1 MTARRMCIAW
11 LVAIAAL
18 PTWAADA
25 FTDAMQT
32 AYVPYRTALFRT
44 NGKDV
49 QQAVEAT
56 EQTLRA
62 WQALASRFAA
72 QPPAPYTRDAQFA
85 ATLAQ
90 VAAVYERADQQV
102 KAGRL
107 AEAHE
112 TLEQVRDQ
120 LAELRRRNNVV
131 VYSDH
136 MNAYHAVMEYTL
148 DEGAK
153 AEAAT
158 LDAMRLMARVGAL
171 EYLAARL
178 RAEAPDALR
187 QDADFNAQLQA
198 LDASVAALRGAV
210 LGGDPQKVREALAR
224 LKPAYSRMFLKY
236 G

>member
-1 MTARRMCIAW
+1 MTSRSLLIGW
-11 LVAIAAL
+11 LVAAAAL
-18 PTWAADA
+18 PAWAADA

-49 QQAVEAT
+49 ALAVEAT
-56 EQTLRA
+56 EQALRA
-62 WQALASRFAA
+62 WQALASRFAP
-72 QPPAPYTRDAQFA
+72 QPPAPYTRDPQFA

-90 VAAVYERADQQV
+90 VTGVYERADQQV

-131 VYSDH
+131 VYGDH
-136 MNAYHAVMEYTL
+136 MNAYHAVMEHL
-148 DEGAK
+148 LEDGAK
-153 AEAAT
+153 ADAGGP
-158 LDAMRLMARVGAL
+158 DAMQLMARVGTL
-171 EYLAARL
+171 EYLAGRL

-187 QDADFNAQLQA
+187 KDAEFNAQLQA
-198 LDASVAALRGAV
+198 LDVSVAALRTAV
-210 LGGDPQKVREALAR
+210 LGRDPQKLREAIGK